1 MNNENSCLSKCPD
14 GKYPDAT
21 GVCKVCPSECVLCL
35 AASQCTKCTNN
46 MPDDPEN
53 SFYYVNYQCKRDCPA
68 RYFPDSSTPKNLFCR
83 SCPSLCNY
91 CNDENTCT
99 ICDIGFYLDY
109 FFGETRRLCVD
120 RCQPGR
126 YPDNSTMECKSC
138 LSNCQTCDNGTTCF
152 QCTQGY
158 VLSIQGTTY
167 SCISTCPTG

>member
-1 MNNENSCLSKCPD
+1 MASILMQQACARSVPVSACSASPPLN
-14 GKYPDAT
+14 A
-21 GVCKVCPSECVLCL
+21 PSALTTCQTTLRIVSTMSTIN
-35 AASQCTKCTNN
+35 ASEIAQQDTSLIQA
-46 MPDDPEN
+46 P
-53 SFYYVNYQCKRDCPA
+53 Q
-68 RYFPDSSTPKNLFCR
+68 KNLFCR